1 MKTKPAAT
9 FSGGVV
15 NATTIVLGNQNGR
28 ITKASRPA
36 TEYPATSI
44 GADLAKR
51 NYIKYLV
58 ERYHRCREADASF
71 GRTAR
76 FGYAVIFKNIEAK
89 FGAPT
94 YFVPES
100 RFAELQDYLHGRINA
115 TIVGKK
121 NHARGLPNYKSFDE
135 YVLEHMNA
143 PAEPAHA

>member
-1 MKTKPAAT
+1 MKTKPTVTIRDVAGSGNT
-9 FSGGVV
+9 F
-15 NATTIVLGNQNGR
+15 NIGNQTIR
-28 ITKASRPA
+28 IGKGSRRA

-51 NYIKYLV
+51 NYVKYLV
-58 ERYHRCREADASF
+58 ERYHRYREADASF
-71 GRTAR
+71 GRKSH

-100 RFAELQDYLHGRINA
+100 RFPELVDYLYGRINA

-121 NHARGLPNYKSFDE
+121 NHARGIPNYKSFDE
-135 YVLEHMNA
+135 YVLAHMT
-143 PAEPAHA
+143 PAEPAHT

>member
-1 MKTKPAAT
+1 MKTKPSAN
-9 FSGGVV
+9 FSGEVL
-15 NATTIVLGNQNGR
+15 NATPPVISNQNVR
-28 ITKASRPA
+28 LTKAFRHA

-58 ERYHRCREADASF
+58 ERYHRYREADASF

-89 FGAPT
+89 FGTPT

-100 RFAELQDYLHGRINA
+100 RFAELQDYLHGRIN
-115 TIVGKK
+115 TTLVGKK

-135 YVLEHMNA
+135 YVLEHMTSL
-143 PAEPAHA
+143 EPAHA